1 MVGGLTLDNLL
12 VKRNVIENVGFIK
25 INNPPVNA
33 MSVNKGVPQSILDS
47 LDATEQPLALHR

>member
-12 VKRNVIENVGFIK
+12 VKRNVVENVGFIK

-33 MSVNKGVPQSILDS
+33 MSVNKGVPQ
-47 LDATEQPLALHR
+47 

>member
-12 VKRNVIENVGFIK
+12 VKNVVDNVGFIK

-33 MSVNKGVPQSILDS
+33 MSVKKS
-47 LDATEQPLALHR
+47 LINS